1 MPLKLEPKTKQMQD
15 GLYAKFTT
23 SKGEILVNLEFQ
35 KHQNKLGNFVAL
47 AQGNLEMMSKNKDN
61 LTMMD

>member
-1 MPLKLEPKTKQMQD
+1 MQD

-35 KHQNKLGNFVAL
+35 KTPGTVGNFVAL
-47 AQGNLEMMSKNKDN
+47 AQGNLENDVKKQ
-61 LTMMD
+61 